1 MKYKNP
7 CVTADVIVENEK
19 NEVLLIRRAKEPFR
33 GMYALAGGHMDYGIE
48 TVQNTAVRELKE
60 ETGLVSKIEDL
71 ELLGIYSHPKRD
83 PRGHYVTAVY
93 VVKKYSGVL
102 LAADDA
108 DDARFFPIDDL
119 PPLAFDHTDIIED
132 YKKWKLK

>member
-1 MKYKNP
+1 MKFKNP
-7 CVTADVIVENEK
+7 CVTADIIVENEK

>member
-1 MKYKNP
+1 MKFKNP

-19 NEVLLIRRAKEPFR
+19 NEVLLIRRVKEPFR